1 MFRHTTTLSGTS
13 TTILLSV
20 LGLASSTGCSDN
32 TIKYTGNPP
41 VAAID
46 RPTTDTSVHE
56 GDTVDLQ
63 GTVAD
68 RQDPSETL
76 EVTWFADNERI
87 CADSTPDT
95 EGKVSCAWTATHGTT
110 KLTLHVRDSDTESSE
125 ASIDINVTQSAAPTI
140 QITAPTEHLEYY
152 EDTIVP
158 LEATVSDPDNSPT
171 DLTVTWA
178 SSAGTVTLS
187 TPGSVDSSG
196 SFLSGASLSAG
207 DHQLTATVTDPYGN
221 TGTDSVFITVHGENT
236 APSCAFTSPER
247 GATFAPGDTI
257 LFEGTCTDAETA
269 PTQLTLTLE
278 SHLAGELDDDVPIN
292 TDGAFTL
299 PVSTLPAGDHVITI
313 TATDSRGEEGVD
325 TLTISVCEGT
335 WYTDD
340 DGDGYGDPTTA
351 TDACIQPSGTVDN
364 GDDCDDTRAHVAP
377 GAAENESLT
386 DCMADADGD
395 GYGDSSVPT
404 GITAGTDCND
414 ADSAVHPAA
423 TEVCNTV
430 DDDCDGDTDD
440 ADSSVDTST
449 GSTFYADTDTDG
461 YGNASSTTLS
471 CTVPSGYVTDATD
484 CNDTDS
490 AVNPGATEVCNT
502 IDDDC
507 DGDIDDND
515 SSVDTS
521 TGSTFYADTDTD
533 GFGDASST
541 TVTCAVPSGY
551 VSNGSDCDD
560 TDSSVNPS
568 ATEVCNTID
577 DDCDGDIDDNDT
589 SLDASTTGSTW
600 YSDADSDG
608 FGDPSASTTTCTQP
622 SAYVTDNTDCDDT
635 DSAVYPGAEVCGDG
649 ILTGCDT
656 EAEANRECLEDTFA
670 LETDSFAELVGG
682 DANDQSGRTVA
693 SAGDFDG
700 DGYDDILI
708 GAPFDDLG
716 SSDAGT
722 AYLLFGGVSGTV
734 DIESEANAYFYGESS
749 QDAAGLAIAGVG
761 DVNNDG
767 LDDILVGAHF
777 EDGGGSAY
785 LVYGGHTGG
794 LNLASADAIF
804 YGEDQD
810 DFVGSAVAGA
820 GDTNGDGYADLLIGG
835 YGTEDSSS
843 TTDRGRAYLV
853 FGSISGTQS
862 ITASDASFSGE
873 AAYDRAGYRVS
884 GGGDTD
890 GDGLDD
896 ILICA
901 HGQDGGGDHAGAV
914 YVVYG
919 GVSSDI
925 SLSAADAKF
934 NGEAA
939 SDVAGIGLSSAG
951 DLNGDGLDDILIGA
965 SQNNEG
971 GTDSGIVY
979 VVLGGVTGT
988 HSLSTAYAEFI
999 GEDSYDYTGS
1009 SLSGTGDVDGDG
1021 VGDILIGSI
1030 LNDTTASNAGAAY
1043 LVLGGVS
1050 GSHDL
1055 SDAHT
1060 KFTGGAA
1067 DDNAGGSVAGAG
1079 DVDGDGL
1086 NDLLIGAYQED
1097 DGGSS
1102 AGKTYLFLGSQ
1113 F

>member
-196 SFLSGASLSAG
+196 SFLSGASLAA
-207 DHQLTATVTDPYGN
+207 DEHQLTATVTDPYGN
-221 TGTDSVFITVHGENT
+221 TGTDSVTITVHGENT

-292 TDGAFTL
+292 TAGAFTL

-515 SSVDTS
+515 
-521 TGSTFYADTDTD
+521 
-533 GFGDASST
+533 
-541 TVTCAVPSGY
+541 
-551 VSNGSDCDD
+551 
-560 TDSSVNPS
+560 
-568 ATEVCNTID
+568 
-577 DDCDGDIDDNDT
+577 T

-670 LETDSFAELVGG
+670 LETASFAELVGG